1 MIGTSDF
8 LSVDAILSMVGIVI
22 GLTIFLMQRKA
33 DSKINR
39 IIETQF
45 RRQELEKKYFGSR
58 LLSNLQLVKKN
69 HVKLAQY
76 LTEYLKDRSQVN
88 KNKIK
93 NFSNFQSANLDGYVV
108 PLLRSDLG
116 RLIEFIDDLDLVD
129 ALSVAFDDFSS
140 LFKDFSFRRA
150 GGSRFVCV

>member
-93 NFSNFQSANLDGYVV
+93 NFSNFQSRE
-108 PLLRSDLG
+108 PR
-116 RLIEFIDDLDLVD
+116 RL
-129 ALSVAFDDFSS
+129 
-140 LFKDFSFRRA
+140 RRA
-150 GGSRFVCV
+150 LASKRPRAADRVHRRP